1 MFDKFLSKTIE
12 NTQELVR
19 YLEEGCKPAEAW
31 KIGTEH
37 EKFGYRKVD
46 LGPLQYSGACS
57 IESIL
62 KGLIETFG
70 WLPMLEDDQL
80 IGLSKD
86 GANISLEPGGQ
97 LELSGALL
105 DNVHQ
110 TCMEVA
116 NHLAEVKTI
125 ADRIGAGFIGL
136 GAAPVWKHADMPIM
150 PKGRYK
156 LMAPYMDKVGS
167 HGTQMMFRT
176 CTVQVNLDYSSE
188 ADMIKKLRV
197 GLALQPMATALFS
210 ASPFFEGR
218 KTGYNSYRSR
228 IWQDTDIART
238 GMLPFVFEE
247 GFGFESWVDYALDVP
262 MYFVY
267 RNGKYLN
274 ALGKSFRDFLK
285 GELSILPNEKPL
297 MSDWEDHLTTI
308 FPEVRLKKFIE
319 MRGADAGPW
328 AKICALPAFWVG
340 IIYDQ
345 SSLDKA
351 WDLCKDWTS
360 ADRQQLYQDVAKYG
374 LRASIRNK
382 QVKEIALDLLNLS
395 YEGLLR
401 RGKPN
406 VHGTK
411 KDESEF
417 LLPLFEILEKGSS
430 LADEILNKYLTK
442 WSGDLRHIYPEYC
455 Y

>member
-1 MFDKFLSKTIE
+1 MLDKFLSKTIE

-37 EKFGYRKVD
+37 EKFGYRRVD

-197 GLALQPMATALFS
+197 GLALQPIATALFS

-297 MSDWEDHLTTI
+297 MSDWEDHLSTI

-340 IIYDQ
+340 LIYDQ

-351 WDLCKDWTS
+351 WDLCKDWT
-360 ADRQQLYQDVAKYG
+360 AAERLQLYQDVAKYG

-395 YEGLLR
+395 YNGLSG

-417 LLPLFEILEKGSS
+417 LLPLFEILEKGNS